1 MTRAMKKTIIEEQ
14 LPTYLKASLVD
25 KTAILDSVCRISGME
40 RKSAIRAFGRERSR
54 SRWNAPPKIGRP
66 KYYTAETEAALAFV
80 WEQYEYPCAERL
92 IDEIPEA
99 IRIFVRDGMWGYSK
113 QATEQLQGMSL
124 GAMKVRTVAAAKQRG
139 LMRGISTTKRSELLQ
154 SIPVFFGSWAAKGA
168 GRGQLDTVVHS
179 GPKLMGTMAYSVNY
193 TDVATY
199 WQEPVAQLNKSER
212 ATLASMQTIKQR
224 LPFPWL
230 EGHPDSGSEFIN
242 ELVADWANSQGI
254 KLSRSRPSKKNDNC
268 YVEQRNLVVVRKYIG
283 YERYDCQEAVDVMNE
298 LYEVLRLYINFF
310 QPTYKLVGK
319 EKRVKT
325 VDGKQAAK
333 PYKRI
338 YDKVRTPYAR
348 VLEREDVGQSVKERL
363 TKQYESLNPKV
374 LRDRIKVLT
383 SKLER
388 TQREQGY
395 HY

>member
-242 ELVADWANSQGI
+242 ELVADWAKSQGI
-254 KLSRSRPSKKNDNC
+254 ELSRSRPSKKNDNC